1 MKKEKVIQKVMSKI
15 SKTSEPEKYVEFFQV
30 ALAHLDYLNLW
41 YHSCHWLSKNK
52 EYYSD
57 HLLFQRLYEG
67 VAAEIDPLAEK
78 AVVTSDE
85 SSVDRDVHLKLMVEK
100 EEMVKKMQKENKDF
114 LEISIALES
123 EFLQLLADKTQMM
136 SQGTQN
142 LLDTVSELHETH
154 LYLLNQRKKV

>member
-1 MKKEKVIQKVMSKI
+1 MIKEKVIKKVLAKI
-15 SKTSEPEKYVEFFQV
+15 SQTAEPEKYVEFFQV
-30 ALAHLDYLNLW
+30 ALAQLDFLNLW

-78 AVVTSDE
+78 AVVVSDE
-85 SSVDRDVHLKLMVEK
+85 SAVDRGVHLKLMAEK
-100 EEMVKKMQKENKDF
+100 EEIVKGMQKDNKDF

-123 EFLQLLADKTQMM
+123 EFLQYLADKTPMM
-136 SQGTQN
+136 SQGTRN
-142 LLDTVSELHETH
+142 LLDTFSELHETH